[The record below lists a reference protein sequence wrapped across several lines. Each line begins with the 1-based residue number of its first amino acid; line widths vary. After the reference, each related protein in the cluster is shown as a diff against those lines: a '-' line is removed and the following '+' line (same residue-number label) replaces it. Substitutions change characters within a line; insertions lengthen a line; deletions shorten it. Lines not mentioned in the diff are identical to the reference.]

1 MKYPTDKLSIAR
13 IVALLASILAYFGL
27 NFPEDVQDYV
37 VGVVMLILTLHA
49 AWKNNY
55 LSSKGKKQKQAL
67 KDKGLD

>member
-13 IVALLASILAYFGL
+13 IVALLASILVYFGL
-27 NFPEDVQDYV
+27 NVPEDVQDYV
-37 VGVVMLILTLHA
+37 TGTIMFALTLHA

-55 LSSKGKKQKQAL
+55 LSSKGKKQKQVL